1 MQVPTFRNAPQTRPS
16 VPVPTAG
23 QSSKSALS
31 LVRSWY
37 CRRYDT
43 LSTVFELWITGRA
56 PPFCTARAADQE
68 ARMTASRQPSA
79 NTSPLTSNQHYS
91 GNAESS
97 KETMTSLPNTGS
109 DPAAQDMS
117 PEEIQAVIDRILSKD
132 VPAKR
137 VPAAGGDGKALFGR
151 AQALSRLDEEHGL
164 YDGDQ
169 QDLEER
175 RALRRTAGMSTE
187 LEDVT
192 EVEYRQ
198 LRLERVVL
206 AGLWSEGTLADAE
219 NSLREL
225 AALAETAGSEVLD
238 GLVQRRAKPDP
249 GTFLGSGKALELK
262 EIVMATGADTVVVDA
277 ELAPSQ
283 RRGLEDIVKVKV
295 IDRTA
300 LILDIFAQHAKSR
313 EGKAQVE
320 LAQLEYLLPRLRGW
334 GESMSRQAG
343 GQVGGAGAGM
353 GSRGPGETK
362 IELDRRRIRTRMAK
376 LRREITAMKP
386 ARETKRANRRRNS
399 VPSVAI
405 AGYTNAGKSSLLN
418 RLTDAGVLV
427 ENALFATLDPTVRK
441 AETADGLGYT
451 LADTVGFVRSLPTQ
465 LVEAFRSTLEEVA
478 DADLI
483 LHVVD
488 VSHPDPEGQIAAVR
502 KVFSEVDARKVQEI
516 IVLNKADA
524 ADPFV
529 VERLK
534 QREPRH
540 VVVSARTG
548 EGIAELLKQ
557 ISDSIPRPSVKL
569 ELLIPYSRGDVISK
583 LHDTDAEILSLDH
596 GEDGTRAVVMVREG
610 LAAELESFVSN
621 D

>member
-1 MQVPTFRNAPQTRPS
+1 M
-16 VPVPTAG
+16 TAG
-23 QSSKSALS
+23 
-31 LVRSWY
+31 
-37 CRRYDT
+37 
-43 LSTVFELWITGRA
+43 
-56 PPFCTARAADQE
+56 
-68 ARMTASRQPSA
+68 RQPSA
-79 NTSPLTSNQHYS
+79 NTFQLPSNQHYS
-91 GNAESS
+91 GIAESS
-97 KETMTSLPNTGS
+97 KETMTSQPNTGS

-117 PEEIQAVIDRILSKD
+117 PQEIQAVIDRILAKD
-132 VPAKR
+132 VPAKT
-137 VPAAGGDGKALFGR
+137 VSTPGGESSGNGKAVLGK
-151 AQALSRLDEEHGL
+151 AQAISRLDEEHSTT
-164 YDGDQ
+164 DGDQ

-175 RALRRTAGMSTE
+175 RALRRRAGLSTE

-206 AGLWSEGTLADAE
+206 AGIWSEGTLADAE

-238 GLVQRRAKPDP
+238 GMVQRRDKPDP

-262 EIVMATGADTVVVDA
+262 DIVMSTGADTVVVDA

-343 GQVGGAGAGM
+343 GQVGGAAAGM

-376 LRREITAMKP
+376 LRREIAAMKP
-386 ARETKRANRRRNS
+386 ARETKRANRRRNE

-478 DADLI
+478 DSDLI

-502 KVFSEVDARKVQEI
+502 KVFSEVDARKVPEI

-548 EGIAELLKQ
+548 EGIPELLKA
-557 ISDSIPRPSVKL
+557 ISEAIPRPSVKM
-569 ELLIPYSRGDVISK
+569 ELLIPYDRGDLVSK
-583 LHDTDAEILSLDH
+583 LHESDAEILSVDH
-596 GEDGTRAVVMVREG
+596 VEAGTRAAVKVREG
-610 LAAELESFVSN
+610 LASELEPFIVN
-621 D
+621 E